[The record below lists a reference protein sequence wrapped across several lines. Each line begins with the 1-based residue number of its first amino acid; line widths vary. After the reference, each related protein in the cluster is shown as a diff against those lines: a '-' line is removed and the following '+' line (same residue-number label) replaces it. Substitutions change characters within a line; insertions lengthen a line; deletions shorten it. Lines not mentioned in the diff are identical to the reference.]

1 MQPAVNETREAL
13 VEVARKLF
21 SERGFYGVSVASIA
35 SELGITKQALLHYFG
50 TKEAL
55 YAEVLSRMSGVYTA
69 TLKAAL
75 EASLPPEEK
84 VEAFFLGFCAH
95 ALEMPGDVR
104 LIMREL
110 LDNKERAG
118 TAGRWYLREFLNDLA
133 GLMASTRRWQEAS
146 EAETRAAAYQ
156 LLGAISYFAISEP
169 TLERIFG
176 EDGLHEMRE
185 VYPAIL
191 RETIRSQQM

>member
-1 MQPAVNETREAL
+1 MQPAVNDTREAL

-21 SERGFYGVSVASIA
+21 SERGFYGVSVAAIA

-69 TLKAAL
+69 TLRAAL
-75 EASLPPEEK
+75 EASFPPEEK

-95 ALEMPGDVR
+95 ALEMPGDAR

-176 EDGLHEMRE
+176 EDGLQEMRE

>member
-13 VEVARKLF
+13 VEVARRQF
-21 SERGFYGVSVASIA
+21 SERGFYGVSVAAIA
-35 SELGITKQALLHYFG
+35 SELGITKQALLHHFG

-69 TLKAAL
+69 TLRAAS
-75 EASLPPEEK
+75 EANLSAEEE

-95 ALEMPGDVR
+95 SLETPGDVR

-110 LDNKERAG
+110 LDNQERAG

-133 GLMASTRRWQEAS
+133 QLMAATGRWQDAS

-169 TLERIFG
+169 TLARIFG
-176 EDGLHEMRE
+176 EEGLQEMRE

-191 RETIRSQQM
+191 RETIRRQQM